1 MMDIE
6 KCLCYYKILNVDTDA
21 SVEEIKKSYK
31 KVVLLY
37 HPDKNTHLCDED
49 KKRYTNIFRKIQE
62 AYECLTN
69 EVQRK
74 WYDRNRKRIIE
85 GRESSE
91 EKNSGKQKYVYSYTN
106 INIWKY
112 FNNTC
117 YNGFDDTEGGFYD
130 VYGKLFDDIIKE
142 ENEEI
147 KIMNNIKGFHNNG
160 NNHKKKR
167 EDNLNSSDKNNI
179 HNNNNNNNNNKNNNG
194 DDNNIHN
201 NNNNNNGD
209 DNNIHNNNN
218 NKNNVHN
225 SGDDNNFYFIKAPHF
240 GNSATCGKDIDEFY
254 EYWSNFTTV
263 KKVDYSYEY
272 IKTYEYENRNFR
284 RNLKK
289 VSEKRS
295 IKEKKEYNENIRSLV
310 NHIKKYDIRYN
321 NRIVELIEEKRKK
334 VELRELKKKQ
344 EILKR
349 KLLFEENKK
358 KEYYDKMEEPYI
370 SSSSSLSS
378 LLNVY
383 KYNNEC
389 KDINYSF
396 ETNKN
401 SLPNYTKDKQNV
413 DITETNTQHI
423 NQKKMKHFTDDHNIS
438 SVHDIKRKNNDHQYF
453 MHSHNEDEHNERVI
467 NQIIYRCEV
476 CRKNFKSM
484 KQYASHEK
492 SKKHMNNFLKN
503 ACRYSMDYMFGEENR
518 DDYINDPKCGDN
530 KNKKNNDGDDDDD
543 DGGGSI
549 RSDYNNDSESIHSDY
564 NNESESIHSDNNSN
578 NDDDGGSIRSDY
590 NNDSESIH
598 SDYNNDSESIH
609 SNYNND
615 GSSIPSDDNNNNNN
629 DKDKEKNGIKVKSNS
644 ECSSQCSI
652 SNENDDI
659 LWWYKNKKK
668 KNYKDMLTCSYNNPE
683 ENNVDILNEK
693 IKTNDSSDNYKSSR
707 KKKKEKKKKKKKNM
721 NITESHDNIIKNNNM
736 NIINKVDED
745 KKMTSVPIS
754 NCKNLKENIKNLKC
768 QICQQIF
775 DSRNKLFQHIQEKG
789 HSAYKNVDTNIKS
802 NRGRK
807 KKK

>member
-21 SVEEIKKSYK
+21 SVDDIKKSYK
-31 KVVLLY
+31 KIVLLY

-91 EKNSGKQKYVYSYTN
+91 EKNSGKQKYAYSYTN

-147 KIMNNIKGFHNNG
+147 KIMNNIKGCHKNG

-167 EDNLNSSDKNNI
+167 EDNMNSSDKNNTQQDYL
-179 HNNNNNNNNNKNNNG
+179 NNKNNG
-194 DDNNIHN
+194 DDNNK
-201 NNNNNNGD
+201 NNGD
-209 DNNIHNNNN
+209 DNNKNNGDDN
-218 NKNNVHN
+218 NKNNGDDN
-225 SGDDNNFYFIKAPHF
+225 KNNGDNNYNGDDNNFYFIKAPHF
-240 GNSATCGKDIDEFY
+240 GNSSTCGKEIDEFY

-310 NHIKKYDIRYN
+310 NHIKKYDIRYI

-334 VELRELKKKQ
+334 VELRELKKKE

-358 KEYYDKMEEPYI
+358 KEYYEEMEEQYI
-370 SSSSSLSS
+370 SSSSSSSS
-378 LLNVY
+378 LNVH

-389 KDINYSF
+389 KDINYPF

-413 DITETNTQHI
+413 DITEPKTQHI
-423 NQKKMKHFTDDHNIS
+423 NQKKKHFTDDDNIS
-438 SVHDIKRKNNDHQYF
+438 SVHDVKRNNNDDQHS
-453 MHSHNEDEHNERVI
+453 MDSHNEDENNERVI
-467 NQIIYRCEV
+467 NKIIYRCEV
-476 CRKNFKSM
+476 CRKNFKSL

-503 ACRYSMDYMFGEENR
+503 ACKYAMDNMFGDENR
-518 DDYINDPKCGDN
+518 EDHINDPKCRDN
-530 KNKKNNDGDDDDD
+530 KNKKNNDDDDD
-543 DGGGSI
+543 
-549 RSDYNNDSESIHSDY
+549 NDESESIHGDNNNNNKKNKNDDDDNDESESIRSDY
-564 NNESESIHSDNNSN
+564 NNESESIHSD
-578 NDDDGGSIRSDY
+578 Y
-590 NNDSESIH
+590 NNDSDSIRRNYNNDSGSIH
-598 SDYNNDSESIH
+598 SDDS
-609 SNYNND
+609 
-615 GSSIPSDDNNNNNN
+615 NNNN
-629 DKDKEKNGIKVKSNS
+629 DKDKEKNEIKEKSDS
-644 ECSSQCSI
+644 ECSSQSSI
-652 SNENDDI
+652 SKENDDI

-668 KNYKDMLTCSYNNPE
+668 KKNYKDVLTSSYNNLE

-693 IKTNDSSDNYKSSR
+693 IKTDDSSDNYKSSR
-707 KKKKEKKKKKKKNM
+707 KKKKKKKKKY
-721 NITESHDNIIKNNNM
+721 EY
-736 NIINKVDED
+736 
-745 KKMTSVPIS
+745 
-754 NCKNLKENIKNLKC
+754 
-768 QICQQIF
+768 
-775 DSRNKLFQHIQEKG
+775 KG
-789 HSAYKNVDTNIKS
+789 KS
-802 NRGRK
+802 
-807 KKK
+807 